1 MHVGRALD
9 ELWTTGCSGQCRTTA
24 RCARL
29 AIFTDTY
36 ADARTGL
43 DQLTV
48 PVDETTNPDEVV
60 SVLAHRLLSG

>member
-1 MHVGRALD
+1 MPHDRPLRPLSD
-9 ELWTTGCSGQCRTTA
+9 
-24 RCARL
+24 
-29 AIFTDTY
+29 FH
-36 ADARTGL
+36 ARTGL